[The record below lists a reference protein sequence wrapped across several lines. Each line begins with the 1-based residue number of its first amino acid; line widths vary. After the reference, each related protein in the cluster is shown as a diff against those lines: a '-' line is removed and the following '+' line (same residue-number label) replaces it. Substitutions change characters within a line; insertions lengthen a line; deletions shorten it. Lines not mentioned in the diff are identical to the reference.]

1 MYNSLDATVYP
12 QLLQMRGIIGNT
24 IRLMLDRHDL
34 HTSYGWIDL
43 KIDAIDGTDCFDIPG
58 IRDRNHV
65 YSWIQGRGLEA
76 LAIHGQWFGKFSGI
90 PTPETHRIKTL
101 AETVARSLQQARE
114 PQQGH
119 LVFCM
124 DESGHGSY
132 TYDGRFT
139 MSDLFCSRGLYA
151 YHRLYGT
158 PGQAQ
163 RAKQYLKNVIK
174 AIIAGNF
181 INDQQAFASS
191 TYKDYRDG
199 WKSYAGEML
208 ALGAATL
215 LVKLDQDDEALALG
229 RKLIAHVVDS
239 HVNSALRW
247 PLVREHAIVE
257 WIGTDG
263 QPCRNDQG
271 NIQLDPGH
279 ALEFIG
285 LCAQFLLACREY
297 GPSDAESHEWIDGLA
312 ALLPSLLEVNLAYG
326 FHPSGGIL
334 KSVDGERGLPLHDSM
349 PWWSLPET
357 MRALALVEKLCG
369 SGTWSDWSRMWFDRC
384 FEAFEKNF
392 YSVSAIPVAV
402 QCINLEGNP
411 IPVIPATPDLDPGYH
426 TGLSLIACYD
436 MLAEQVPLQFSGTEV
451 DITPQLGVR
460 LSGHVARSKPAQAVL
475 DRLHARICLL
485 QEPYG
490 AVGLIS
496 VDVLEFSPQWIRT
509 VREQISKIWDISPS
523 HILLVATHTHT
534 APPVIRLGTLAA
546 DEMYLQFMTR
556 QILDGCR
563 RLESRYEPVVLEVA
577 ACTCNVGINRRVHDP
592 KLGKTYMR
600 PNKEGSRDDE
610 ILVVGVRDKTRAIR
624 AILFNIAVHP
634 TTLGVGLPVISAD
647 YPGRIEQVLK
657 RRFGETVVVV
667 PLIGAC
673 GDVRPALL
681 DENQQDFREGTED
694 DIIAI
699 GERVGASIFD
709 AVANAKPL
717 VPGLVGVRLSLASR
731 QVVFDL
737 HQVPTRDS
745 LHELI
750 QANARKYQQALTK
763 QAEQDP
769 FSKLHDNPLWAVEME
784 RYWADALLAEEEIP
798 RTITGELSVLC
809 IGEHLLLFAIPG
821 ELFSAVGKRVKH
833 LGDGRFSLLAG
844 YTGGSLGYLPSRT
857 AIAEGGYEVTDAY
870 KYYGISG
877 SFGEELEGQILDNL
891 DQLLQS
897 TKSR

>member
-1 MYNSLDATVYP
+1 MYTNSDPSVWS
-12 QLLQMRGIIGNT
+12 QLLQMRAIIGNT
-24 IRLMLDRHDL
+24 IRLMLDRHAS

-90 PTPETHRIKTL
+90 PTPDMNRLKTL
-101 AETVARSLQQARE
+101 AETVARSLQQARGSH
-114 PQQGH
+114 QGH

-151 YHRLYGT
+151 YYRLHGT
-158 PGQAQ
+158 PGQTQ
-163 RAKQYLKNVIK
+163 EAKHYVKHVVK

-181 INDQQAFASS
+181 INDQQTFAAS
-191 TYKDYRDG
+191 TYRDYRDG
-199 WKSYAGEML
+199 RKSYAGEML
-208 ALGAATL
+208 ALGAVTL
-215 LVKLDQDDEALALG
+215 LVKLDHDGEALALG
-229 RKLIAHVVDS
+229 RQLIAQVVDT
-239 HVNSALRW
+239 HVNSAHRW
-247 PLVREHAIVE
+247 PFLKDHAVVE
-257 WIGTDG
+257 WIGRDG
-263 QPCRNDQG
+263 HPCRNDQG
-271 NIQLDPGH
+271 YIQLDPGH

-326 FHPSGGIL
+326 YHSSGGIL

-357 MRALALVEKLCG
+357 MRALASVEKLCG
-369 SGTWSDWSRMWFDRC
+369 SDTWSDWSRMWFDLC
-384 FEAFEKNF
+384 FEAFERNF

-402 QCINLEGNP
+402 QCINLEGHP

-436 MLAEQVPLQFSGTEV
+436 LLAEQVPVQFSGTEV
-451 DITPQLGVR
+451 DITPELGVR
-460 LSGHVARSKPAQAVL
+460 LSGHVARSRPAQAVL

-496 VDVLEFSPQWIRT
+496 VDVLEFSPQWISS
-509 VREQISKIWDISPS
+509 VREQISKIWDISP
-523 HILLVATHTHT
+523 HHMLLVATHTHT
-534 APPVIRLGTLAA
+534 APPVIQLGTLAP
-546 DEMYLQFMTR
+546 DDVYVQFMTR

-563 RLESRYEPVVLEVA
+563 AVVGRYEPVVLEVA
-577 ACTCNVGINRRVHDP
+577 ECSSDVGINRRFHDRD
-592 KLGKTYMR
+592 LGKTFMR
-600 PNKEGSRDDE
+600 PNREGSRDDE
-610 ILVVGVRDKTRAIR
+610 VLVVGVRDWSGVIR
-624 AILFNIAVHP
+624 AILCNIAVHP
-634 TTLGVGLPVISAD
+634 TTLGVGLPVVSAD

-657 RRFGETVVVV
+657 RRFGERLVVV

-681 DENQQDFREGTED
+681 DENQQDFREGTEE

-699 GERVGASIFD
+699 GERVGALICD
-709 AVANAKPL
+709 ALEHAQPL
-717 VPGLVGVRLSLASR
+717 VPGSAGVSLCLASR

-737 HQVPTRDS
+737 HQVPTRTS

-750 QANARKYQQALTK
+750 QANAYRYQQALAQ
-763 QAEQDP
+763 QAGQDP

-784 RYWADALLAEEEIP
+784 RQWADALLAEEEIP
-798 RTITGELSVLC
+798 HTIVGEFSVLC
-809 IGEHLLLFAIPG
+809 IGDQILLFAIPG
-821 ELFSAVGKRVKH
+821 ELFSAVGKRVKR
-833 LGDGRFSLLAG
+833 LGGGRFSLLAG
-844 YTGGSLGYLPSRT
+844 YAGGSLGYLPSRT

-877 SFGEELEGQILDNL
+877 SFGEELEGQILRNFDE
-891 DQLLQS
+891 LLHS
-897 TKSR
+897 TVCR